1 MVKLLCTEC
10 LYQAEHTSVCC
21 YSSIVLWGAWRT
33 GFWQAGHKKG
43 TSAGHK
49 ADEVTVAMEMC
60 SVLMPAGSRD
70 LGSCAQ
76 AFSVSSPDF
85 LLYEAEGSKTGLSI
99 HGGSG
104 RGPCPSPGVTRLS
117 FSPSSSSG
125 TGTARG
131 GAAASDGT

>member
-1 MVKLLCTEC
+1 MAVET
-10 LYQAEHTSVCC
+10 
-21 YSSIVLWGAWRT
+21 
-33 GFWQAGHKKG
+33 
-43 TSAGHK
+43 
-49 ADEVTVAMEMC
+49 C
-60 SVLMPAGSRD
+60 SVLLLAGSRD
-70 LGSCAQ
+70 FSSSAQ

-85 LLYEAEGSKTGLSI
+85 LLCVAEENKTGLSI